1 MIVPSQFWSARLEWR
16 ASMRKIFVTV
26 VVLLLACPLMAE
38 GPTTRPAPALPF
50 FFIGVWMQ
58 PAKEL
63 KKWKDRGINVV
74 VTDKPKPDN
83 SSRASYFAAA
93 ESAGVKVVI
102 YPDPAGAANDLKN
115 KSFLAWMQGDEPEN

>member
-1 MIVPSQFWSARLEWR
+1 
-16 ASMRKIFVTV
+16 MRNLFVV
-26 VVLLLACPLMAE
+26 IACLLLACPLKGEDLKVTVALP
-38 GPTTRPAPALPF
+38 GTRPTTQPAPPLPF
-50 FFIGVWMQ
+50 FLIGVWMQ

-115 KSFLAWMQGDEPEN
+115 KSFLAWMQGD